1 MKLYKINIH
10 ALLLLAHIQSS
21 CVSSIDMADQ
31 ASRCKEKNKSEQQDQ
46 IPFGLSHHDDN
57 SEESSLPQL
66 HDAFFAHIA
75 LSNLIKEQT
84 HLREEMKKMTVSVNE
99 LFKTEREDKETTLV
113 DIYKKLRCLD
123 SKLKGID
130 VYLNQ
135 ISQEQEHIIKT
146 QKEQDVLLSRIFS
159 KLVHIS
165 NMVDKKRNDNKQQKK
180 KSSKESLIPQE
191 QS

>member
-21 CVSSIDMADQ
+21 CVSSIDLADQ
-31 ASRCKEKNKSEQQDQ
+31 ASLKKQNKSERQNQT
-46 IPFGLSHHDDN
+46 PFVLSHHDDN
-57 SEESSLPQL
+57 SEQSDLPQF
-66 HDAFFAHIA
+66 HDAFYAHLA
-75 LSNLIKEQT
+75 LSNLIKEQAY
-84 HLREEMKKMTVSVNE
+84 LREEMKKMTVSVNE

-113 DIYKKLRCLD
+113 DIYKKLRSVD
-123 SKLKGID
+123 NKLKGID

-146 QKEQDVLLSRIFS
+146 QKEQDALLSRMFS

-165 NMVDKKRNDNKQQKK
+165 NMVDKRRNDNKQQKK
-180 KSSKESLIPQE
+180 KSSKESLTSQ
-191 QS
+191 QQL